1 MIKLKKLL
9 SLTENEHYHDLKKI
23 KVPEAPNTVSIPSD
37 HIRLFHYTNAPAEV
51 IRAEGLKL
59 SSARGSTYGE
69 PNVIWASTAPPS
81 RYKIFVEFSLSINDE
96 RFVLRGA
103 GESLERERG
112 AKYYNESNHHLTMY
126 GDIKPE
132 EFIAVHEPWHFTYRY
147 ILDDTQATKEALNG
161 EFDYLLNDKHPDE
174 ARAILAIK
182 KNFGNG

>member
-1 MIKLKKLL
+1 MIKLKTL
-9 SLTENEHYHDLKKI
+9 LTENKYYHDSKKI
-23 KVPEAPNTVSIPSD
+23 KVPEAPVTVSIPSD
-37 HIRLFHYTNAPAEV
+37 HIRLFHYTNAPVEV
-51 IRAEGLKL
+51 IRKEGLKL

-69 PNVIWASTAPPS
+69 PNVIWASTVPPS

-132 EFIAVHEPWHFTYRY
+132 EFIAVHEPWHFTYRH
-147 ILDDTQATKEALNG
+147 ILSEPIAMQEALDG
-161 EFDYLLNDKHPDE
+161 EFDYLLNDKHSND
-174 ARAILAIK
+174 ARAVIAIK
-182 KNFGNG
+182 KNFGSG